1 MITNVIYA
9 VLVLGVIAVV
19 FGLILSVAA
28 KAFEVKVDERL
39 PKIQACLAG
48 ANCGGCGYP
57 GCAGCAEAIL
67 AGKAPVTA
75 CAPAGAE
82 GAAKIAEIMG
92 MEAPS
97 GEKQVAHVLC
107 NGGDAS
113 VKNFEYVGLHDCVA
127 ATKVAG
133 GPTACS
139 FGCMG
144 FGTCVAACQFDAIHI
159 NAQGVA
165 EVDKE
170 KCTNC
175 GACREA
181 CPRKL
186 IVEVPYKQKVFV
198 NCSNKEKGP
207 AVTKVCANSC
217 IACGMCER
225 TCKFDAIHVVNNV
238 AVIDYT
244 KCKNCT
250 MCAKACPR
258 NAIEPIPTPEE
269 KEKFKAAQKAAA
281 ERKAAAETEYDQTV
295 AKLWDEYQLSVSQAE
310 QLCVEFDSLPALR
323 AQVADLR
330 SKIRALGS
338 VNVSAIEEY
347 KEVKARYDELS
358 RQVTD
363 VEESRNELSRM
374 IAKLSAQM
382 REIFTDSFRAINEN
396 FSRVF
401 TELFGGGE
409 ASLVLEDESDVL
421 ACGIGIRVAPPG
433 KVIKNL
439 EALSGGEQAL
449 VAISIYFAILAV
461 NPAPFCILDE
471 IEAAL
476 DDANVVRFAQYLRR
490 ISDKTQFIVIT
501 HRRGTMEAAN
511 VLYGV
516 TMQEDGVSKL
526 LKLDLEQVDATLV
539 S

>member
-1 MITNVIYA
+1 MMNVIFA

-107 NGGDAS
+107 NGGEAS

-159 NAQGVA
+159 NEQGVA

-175 GACREA
+175 GACMKA
-181 CPRKL
+181 CPRGL
-186 IVEVPYKQKVFV
+186 ITSVPASKKVHV
-198 NCSNKEKGP
+198 ACANLDKGKAAMSVCS
-207 AVTKVCANSC
+207 NSC
-217 IACGMCER
+217 IGCGLCQKE
-225 TCKFDAIHVVNNV
+225 CKKDAIHVVNGV
-238 AVIDYT
+238 AVIDYDKCVGCKLCT
-244 KCKNCT
+244 KV
-250 MCAKACPR
+250 CPR
-258 NAIEPIPTPEE
+258 DAILPKATAEE
-269 KEKFKAAQKAAA
+269 KEKYKAIKKAQAEKAAA
-281 ERKAAAETEYDQTV
+281 AKKAAE
-295 AKLWDEYQLSVSQAE
+295 
-310 QLCVEFDSLPALR
+310 
-323 AQVADLR
+323 
-330 SKIRALGS
+330 
-338 VNVSAIEEY
+338 
-347 KEVKARYDELS
+347 
-358 RQVTD
+358 
-363 VEESRNELSRM
+363 
-374 IAKLSAQM
+374 
-382 REIFTDSFRAINEN
+382 
-396 FSRVF
+396 
-401 TELFGGGE
+401 
-409 ASLVLEDESDVL
+409 
-421 ACGIGIRVAPPG
+421 
-433 KVIKNL
+433 
-439 EALSGGEQAL
+439 
-449 VAISIYFAILAV
+449 
-461 NPAPFCILDE
+461 
-471 IEAAL
+471 EAAPQ
-476 DDANVVRFAQYLRR
+476 A
-490 ISDKTQFIVIT
+490 
-501 HRRGTMEAAN
+501 
-511 VLYGV
+511 
-516 TMQEDGVSKL
+516 
-526 LKLDLEQVDATLV
+526 
-539 S
+539 

>member
-107 NGGDAS
+107 NGGEAS

-159 NAQGVA
+159 NEQGVA

-281 ERKAAAETEYDQTV
+281 ERKAAAEKKAAAKKAAPKKV
-295 AKLWDEYQLSVSQAE
+295 AKKADKSEELAE
-310 QLCVEFDSLPALR
+310 DLGFEADGTVEQIEAVDA
-323 AQVADLR
+323 AEAVAENG
-330 SKIRALGS
+330 A
-338 VNVSAIEEY
+338 EM
-347 KEVKARYDELS
+347 
-358 RQVTD
+358 TD
-363 VEESRNELSRM
+363 AEKVEAVEEKKAEPVEMDDKLLSDEEKKA
-374 IAKLSAQM
+374 AKK
-382 REIFTDSFRAINEN
+382 D
-396 FSRVF
+396 
-401 TELFGGGE
+401 E
-409 ASLVLEDESDVL
+409 AE
-421 ACGIGIRVAPPG
+421 
-433 KVIKNL
+433 
-439 EALSGGEQAL
+439 
-449 VAISIYFAILAV
+449 
-461 NPAPFCILDE
+461 
-471 IEAAL
+471 EAA
-476 DDANVVRFAQYLRR
+476 
-490 ISDKTQFIVIT
+490 
-501 HRRGTMEAAN
+501 E
-511 VLYGV
+511 
-516 TMQEDGVSKL
+516 
-526 LKLDLEQVDATLV
+526 
-539 S
+539 